1 MGVNYEVYGEEGLEL
16 IEPLWL
22 QLRQMHR
29 VESTHFKSTLGM
41 KTFKE
46 RMDEILMKSSDGLL
60 RVEIVK
66 DEDGQS
72 VAYCVS
78 SINGALIGEVDSIFV
93 SVSYRRTGIG
103 SRLMEDSM
111 RWMDGLGVKRR
122 MISTIVGNEGVQ
134 GFYAH
139 FGFLP
144 RSVILERTPAAGNDR

>member
-1 MGVNYEVYGEEGLEL
+1 MGVNYDVYGDEGLEL

-46 RMDEILMKSSDGLL
+46 RMDEILTKSSDGLL

-66 DEDGQS
+66 DEGGQR

-78 SINGALIGEVDSIFV
+78 SINGALTGEVDSIFV
-93 SVSYRRTGIG
+93 SLSYRRSGIG
-103 SRLMEDSM
+103 SKLMEDAM
-111 RWMDGLGVKRR
+111 RWMDGLGAKKRV
-122 MISTIVGNEGVQ
+122 ISTIVGNEGVHE
-134 GFYAH
+134 FYAH
-139 FGFLP
+139 FGFRP
-144 RSVILERTPAAGNDR
+144 RSVILEQMPAAGNDR